1 MGQGERVVLVSNRV
15 ADPQRGGPV
24 AGGLASALTGAVRES
39 GAIWIGGS
47 GKLLTGAAPGELPVT
62 TAALGQGQLAL
73 VDFPE
78 VEYRKFYDG
87 MANSVLWPVLH
98 FRADLLHYRAD
109 YFAAYQAVNQAMAA
123 AVARVAPAD
132 AAIWVHDYHYFML
145 GDALRRRGVKGPLG
159 FFLHTSFPNRSIL
172 SCVPVHRELMRS
184 LTAYD
189 LIGFQ
194 TDEDLLR
201 FRDYAT
207 AELFATVVGQTDL
220 RFGDRRVRLGVF
232 PIGIDAERFA
242 EAAASAQ
249 SSRPVQRLSQVL
261 AGSRLAIGVDR
272 LDYSKGLVRRFQAYQ
287 QFFARYPEERRR
299 VSFLQI
305 TPPTRGKVEAYRE
318 MRAELAGIAGEMNA
332 HLGDADWVPL
342 RYINEGF
349 SPEKLAGYYR
359 LARVGCV
366 TPLRDGMNLVAKEY
380 VASQDPEDPG
390 VLVLSTFAGAAR
402 QMGAALL
409 VNPYDPETVAER
421 LREALY
427 MSLEER
433 VERWTALMRTLRGTD
448 LQAWFHAFIAILN
461 TPTVATAPFQARSVA

>member
-1 MGQGERVVLVSNRV
+1 MGNGVSVVLVSNRV
-15 ADPQRGGPV
+15 ADPHRGGPV
-24 AGGLASALTGAVRES
+24 SGGLASALVGAVRES
-39 GAIWIGGS
+39 GAIWVGGS
-47 GKLLTGAAPGELPVT
+47 GKLLSGPVSQPPIGM
-62 TAALGQGQLAL
+62 AALGKGRLAL

-78 VEYRKFYDG
+78 AEYRKFYDG

-98 FRADLLHYRAD
+98 FRADLLRYQAE
-109 YFAAYQAVNQAMAA
+109 YFEAYQAINALMAD
-123 AVARVAPAD
+123 AVSRVAAPGAV
-132 AAIWVHDYHYFML
+132 IWVHDYHYFML
-145 GDALRRRGVKGPLG
+145 GDALRRRGAKGPLG

-172 SCVPVHRELMRS
+172 SCIPNHRDLMRS

-220 RFGDRRVRLGVF
+220 RIGDRRVRLGVF

-242 EAAASAQ
+242 TAAAGAV
-249 SSRPVQRLSQVL
+249 SSRPMQRLRQVL
-261 AGSRLAIGVDR
+261 AGSQLVIGVDR
-272 LDYSKGLVRRFQAYQ
+272 LDYSKGLIRRFQAYQ

-305 TPPTRGKVEAYRE
+305 TPPTRGKVQAYRE

-409 VNPYDPETVAER
+409 VNPYDPETVAGR

-427 MSLEER
+427 MPLEER
-433 VERWTALMRTLRGTD
+433 VERWSALMRTLKGTD
-448 LQAWFHAFIAILN
+448 LQAWFRSFIAILE
-461 TPTVATAPFQARSVA
+461 TPTVATAPFHARSVA

>member
-1 MGQGERVVLVSNRV
+1 
-15 ADPQRGGPV
+15 
-24 AGGLASALTGAVRES
+24 
-39 GAIWIGGS
+39 
-47 GKLLTGAAPGELPVT
+47 
-62 TAALGQGQLAL
+62 
-73 VDFPE
+73 
-78 VEYRKFYDG
+78 
-87 MANSVLWPVLH
+87 
-98 FRADLLHYRAD
+98 
-109 YFAAYQAVNQAMAA
+109 
-123 AVARVAPAD
+123 
-132 AAIWVHDYHYFML
+132 
-145 GDALRRRGVKGPLG
+145 
-159 FFLHTSFPNRSIL
+159 
-172 SCVPVHRELMRS
+172 
-184 LTAYD
+184 
-189 LIGFQ
+189 
-194 TDEDLLR
+194 
-201 FRDYAT
+201 
-207 AELFATVVGQTDL
+207 
-220 RFGDRRVRLGVF
+220 VF

>member
-1 MGQGERVVLVSNRV
+1 
-15 ADPQRGGPV
+15 
-24 AGGLASALTGAVRES
+24 
-39 GAIWIGGS
+39 
-47 GKLLTGAAPGELPVT
+47 
-62 TAALGQGQLAL
+62 
-73 VDFPE
+73 
-78 VEYRKFYDG
+78 
-87 MANSVLWPVLH
+87 
-98 FRADLLHYRAD
+98 
-109 YFAAYQAVNQAMAA
+109 
-123 AVARVAPAD
+123 
-132 AAIWVHDYHYFML
+132 
-145 GDALRRRGVKGPLG
+145 PLG

-172 SCVPVHRELMRS
+172 SCIPNHRELMRS

-220 RFGDRRVRLGVF
+220 RFGERRVRLGVF

-242 EAAASAQ
+242 AAAAGAVAT
-249 SSRPVQRLSQVL
+249 RPVQRLRQVL
-261 AGSRLAIGVDR
+261 AGSRLVIGVDR

-287 QFFARYPEERRR
+287 QFFALYPEERRR

-318 MRAELAGIAGEMNA
+318 MRTELAGIAGEMNA

-359 LARVGCV
+359 LAKIGCV

-380 VASQDPEDPG
+380 VACQDPEDPG

-409 VNPYDPETVAER
+409 VNPYDPAAVASR

-427 MSLEER
+427 MPLEER
-433 VERWTALMRTLRGTD
+433 LERWSALMRTLKGTD
-448 LQAWFHAFIAILN
+448 LQAWFRSFIAILE

>member
-1 MGQGERVVLVSNRV
+1 MGSGKSVILVSNRV
-15 ADPQRGGPV
+15 ADPHRGGPV
-24 AGGLASALTGAVRES
+24 SGGLASALVGAVKES
-39 GAIWIGGS
+39 GAIWVGGS
-47 GKLLTGAAPGELPVT
+47 GKLLAGAVGELPVAMT
-62 TAALGQGQLAL
+62 GLGRGKLAL

-78 VEYRKFYDG
+78 AEYRKFYDG

-98 FRADLLHYRAD
+98 FRADLLRYQAE
-109 YFAAYQAVNQAMAA
+109 YFEAYQAVNGLMAE
-123 AVARVAPAD
+123 AVSRVAEPGSV
-132 AAIWVHDYHYFML
+132 IWVHDYHYFML
-145 GDALRRRGVKGPLG
+145 GEALRRRGTSGPLG

-172 SCVPVHRELMRS
+172 SCIPNHRELMRS

-220 RFGDRRVRLGVF
+220 RFGERRVRLGVF

-242 EAAASAQ
+242 AAAAGAVAT
-249 SSRPVQRLSQVL
+249 RPVQRLRQVL
-261 AGSRLAIGVDR
+261 AGSRLVIGVDR

-287 QFFARYPEERRR
+287 QFFALYPEERRR

-318 MRAELAGIAGEMNA
+318 MRTELAGIAGEMNA

-359 LARVGCV
+359 LAKIGCV

-380 VASQDPEDPG
+380 VACQDPEDPG

-409 VNPYDPETVAER
+409 VNPYDPAAVAGR

-427 MSLEER
+427 MPLEER
-433 VERWTALMRTLRGTD
+433 LERWSALMRALRGTD
-448 LQAWFHAFIAILN
+448 LQAWFRSFIAILE
-461 TPTVATAPFQARSVA
+461 TPTVATAPFHARSVA

>member
-1 MGQGERVVLVSNRV
+1 MGSGKSVILVSNRV
-15 ADPQRGGPV
+15 ADPHRSGPV
-24 AGGLASALTGAVRES
+24 SGGLASALVGAVRES
-39 GAIWIGGS
+39 GAIWVGGS
-47 GKLLTGAAPGELPVT
+47 GKLLGGAVGDLPIAMT
-62 TAALGQGQLAL
+62 ALGKGKLAL

-78 VEYRKFYDG
+78 AEYRKFYDG

-98 FRADLLHYRAD
+98 FRADLLRYQAE
-109 YFAAYQAVNQAMAA
+109 YFEAYQTINTLMAEAVT
-123 AVARVAPAD
+123 RVAPAGSV
-132 AAIWVHDYHYFML
+132 IWVHDYHYFML
-145 GDALRRRGVKGPLG
+145 GEALRRRGAPGPLG

-172 SCVPVHRELMRS
+172 SCIPNHRELMRS

-220 RFGDRRVRLGVF
+220 RFGERRVRLGVF

-242 EAAASAQ
+242 AAAAGAVAT
-249 SSRPVQRLSQVL
+249 RPVQRLRQVL
-261 AGSRLAIGVDR
+261 AGSRLVIGVDR

-287 QFFARYPEERRR
+287 QFFALYPEERRR

-318 MRAELAGIAGEMNA
+318 MRTELAGIAGEMNA

-359 LARVGCV
+359 LAKIGCV

-380 VASQDPEDPG
+380 VACQDPEDPG

-409 VNPYDPETVAER
+409 VNPYDPAAVASR

-427 MSLEER
+427 MPLEER
-433 VERWTALMRTLRGTD
+433 LERWSALMRTLKGTD
-448 LQAWFHAFIAILN
+448 LQAWFRSFIAILE